1 MNEERPRTPMNEGRA
16 PLVPLLTVTLAAIFV
31 LVVWGGIVRLSGS
44 GLAIPDWPLAEGK
57 LLPRAHPNVLIE
69 YIHRVLAGIVGLLTI
84 AIAFVLYRDRVWRPR
99 LGRTMAAALVV
110 LALQVFMGARVVLEE
125 LPVDRVV
132 THLLLAFLFFGIL
145 LSMTL
150 QVQDGPGGR
159 EPTEDRRALRLSA
172 WAGAASVLVL
182 AQVALGGWVSSAGA
196 ALACLDFPTCHG
208 TLFPRMEGLVGIHY
222 AHRLGAYLVTLVV
235 IGLLVRSATVPLPA
249 RARWI
254 LRISGILL
262 GLQFALGVGNV
273 LLLLPLPVSAA
284 HLGTALILFG
294 SLRIAHHELA
304 RA

>member
-1 MNEERPRTPMNEGRA
+1 MNDRRT
-16 PLVPLLTVTLAAIFV
+16 PLVPLLTTTLVLIFV
-31 LVVWGGIVRLSGS
+31 LVVWGGVVRLSGS

-57 LLPRAHPNVLIE
+57 LLPRPHPNVLIE
-69 YIHRVLAGIVGLLTI
+69 YVHRALAGVVGLMTV
-84 AIAFVLYRDRVWRPR
+84 AIAVVLYRDPAHRRR
-99 LGRTMAAALVV
+99 LGGWMAAALAV
-110 LALQVFMGARVVLEE
+110 LALQVFIGGRVVLEE

-132 THLLLAFLFFGIL
+132 THLLLAFLFFAIL
-145 LSMTL
+145 LHITL
-150 QVQDGPGGR
+150 RVQDGPGEAPAASGPAR
-159 EPTEDRRALRLSA
+159 GLAL
-172 WAGAASVLVL
+172 WAGIASVLVL
-182 AQVALGGWVSSAGA
+182 GQVALGGWVSSSGA

-222 AHRLGAYLVTLVV
+222 AHRLGAYTVTLV
-235 IGLLVRSATVPLPA
+235 ILGWLFRAASVPLPG

-254 LRISGILL
+254 VRISGILL

-273 LLLLPLPVSAA
+273 LLRLPLAVSAA

>member
-1 MNEERPRTPMNEGRA
+1 MNDRSR
-16 PLVPLLTVTLAAIFV
+16 PLVPLLTATLVLIFV
-31 LVVWGGIVRLSGS
+31 LVVWGGVVRLSGS

-69 YIHRVLAGIVGLLTI
+69 YVHRAIAGVVGLLTLAV
-84 AIAFVLYRDRVWRPR
+84 AIVLYRDPEWRRR
-99 LGRTMAAALVV
+99 LGLWMAAAL
-110 LALQVFMGARVVLEE
+110 LGLGLQVFIGGRVVLEE

-132 THLLLAFLFFGIL
+132 THLLLAFLFFAIL
-145 LSMTL
+145 LHITL
-150 QVQDGPGGR
+150 RVQDGPEGR
-159 EPTEDRRALRLSA
+159 PATSDGRARFLA
-172 WAGAASVLVL
+172 GWAGLSSLLVL
-182 AQVALGGWVSSAGA
+182 GQVALGGWVSSSGA
-196 ALACLDFPTCHG
+196 ALACTDFPTCHG
-208 TLFPRMEGLVGIHY
+208 TLFPKMEGLVGIHY
-222 AHRLGAYLVTLVV
+222 AHRLGAYLVTLV
-235 IGLLVRSATVPLPA
+235 ILGLLLRSATIGLPI

-273 LLLLPLPVSAA
+273 LLMVPLPVSAA

>member
-1 MNEERPRTPMNEGRA
+1 MNEDRS
-16 PLVPLLTVTLAAIFV
+16 PLVPLLTTTLVMIFV
-31 LVVWGGIVRLSGS
+31 LVVWGGVVRLSGS

-57 LLPRAHPNVLIE
+57 ILPRPHPNVLIE
-69 YIHRVLAGIVGLLTI
+69 YIHRALAGFVGLLTL
-84 AIAFVLYRDRVWRPR
+84 AVAFLLYRSRVWRRR
-99 LGRTMAAALVV
+99 LGGWMAVALAV

-132 THLLLAFLFFGIL
+132 SHLVLAFLFFGIL
-145 LSMTL
+145 LAMTL
-150 QVQDGPGGR
+150 RIQDGPEGR
-159 EPTEDRRALRLSA
+159 EATRDRRALHLSA
-172 WAGAASVLVL
+172 WAGVASLLVL
-182 AQVALGGWVSSAGA
+182 AQVALGGWVSSSGA

-208 TLFPRMEGLVGIHY
+208 TFFPRMEGLVGIHY
-222 AHRLGAYLVTLVV
+222 GHRLGAYVVTLAVL
-235 IGLLVRSATVPLPA
+235 GLLIRSIAVPLPP